1 MAELPKIKL
10 PSWMGQG
17 EPLKLANAAHQ
28 FWLTARDWLLWPLKQ
43 IDAETCTES
52 LLNILAFERD
62 ITRFAGES
70 LTLFRLRV
78 KYAFI
83 NAEDSGSIA
92 GFAAIFKR
100 LGIGEIT
107 QLERQ
112 PSYPW
117 DVIIIRVTDS
127 QIAEN
132 NTLMMAL
139 IRQYGRT
146 CRRYI
151 FEIIN
156 GKTLRIDGGWFG
168 GETAFYHAKLNLIP
182 GHITAIQLI
191 KSRSVQST
199 QASYSASLLGD
210 IK

>member
-1 MAELPKIKL
+1 MADLPKLKL
-10 PSWMGQG
+10 PSWMGKG
-17 EPLKLANAAHQ
+17 EPLKLANAAHK
-28 FWLTARDWLLWPLKQ
+28 FWLVARDWLLWPLEQ
-43 IDAETCTES
+43 IDAETCAES

-62 ITRFAGES
+62 ITRFVGEP
-70 LTLFRLRV
+70 LQLFRKRV

-92 GFAAIFKR
+92 GFSAIFKR
-100 LGIGEIT
+100 LGIGDIT

-112 PSYPW
+112 SGYDW

-127 QIAEN
+127 QIADN

-151 FEIIN
+151 FEVIN
-156 GKTLRIDGGWFG
+156 NKTLNIRGDWFG
-168 GETAFYHAKLNLIP
+168 GDTEFYHAYFDAIP
-182 GHITAIQLI
+182 GIMTARQKT
-191 KSRSVQST
+191 KSQVLVQVT
-199 QASYSASLLGD
+199 EHYTASLLNRG
-210 IK
+210 